1 MHSQIIFVFQY
12 YRYEIMLSCWN
23 IEGSDRPRF
32 SSLVNTLGTLLERD
46 SGYLQLSSETGC
58 IQLEMLQEKNSPAF
72 QEQEM
77 VNKSEQKMKER
88 NTNVC

>member
-1 MHSQIIFVFQY
+1 
-12 YRYEIMLSCWN
+12 MLSCWN
-23 IEGSDRPRF
+23 IEESDRPRF

-58 IQLEMLQEKNSPAF
+58 IQLELLEEGKKNNGSEF

-77 VNKSEQKMKER
+77 VDESEHEETKRGK
-88 NTNVC
+88 